1 LCSKQDKLTIL
12 PLDSADYTVGP
23 HFFLTGVIMKRRH
36 TSNDFDSINNAELSR
51 KTAIHEAGH
60 AAAIYLGNKQKQLPP
75 VFFQIFIKKLN
86 SDFQSTECLCKSY
99 DSCNNCITKIEGGR
113 LIHTLPFTVDEA
125 TSDFSL
131 AQKQAYQHAFE
142 ADIINLLVG
151 PLAEANYVAM
161 RDGEP
166 INPRLVNLNALHHYG
181 GSSDLETI
189 NEYLDCLVANRA
201 QREKKL
207 SELFL
212 AAFNFIND
220 RSNWHAIIALA
231 DYILAD
237 CKNIIECEE
246 IISVLDAQY
255 FVARKSSWY

>member
-1 LCSKQDKLTIL
+1 
-12 PLDSADYTVGP
+12 
-23 HFFLTGVIMKRRH
+23 MKRRH
-36 TSNDFDSINNAELSR
+36 TSNDFYPINHAELSR
-51 KTAIHEAGH
+51 KTAVHEAGH

-75 VFFQIFIKKLN
+75 VFFQIFIKELN
-86 SDFQSTECLCKSY
+86 SDFQSGGCLCKSY

-113 LIHTLPFTVDEA
+113 LIHTLPYSVDEA
-125 TSDFSL
+125 ISDFSST
-131 AQKQAYQHAFE
+131 QKQAYQRAFD

-161 RDGEP
+161 RDDEP

-189 NEYLDCLVANRA
+189 YEYLDCLSGNRA
-201 QREKKL
+201 QQEKKL

-212 AAFNFIND
+212 DAFNFIND
-220 RSNWHAIIALA
+220 RSNWHAIMALA
-231 DYILAD
+231 DYILVD

-246 IISVLDAQY
+246 IIAVLDAHC
-255 FVARKSSWY
+255 FVARKSSWC

>member
-1 LCSKQDKLTIL
+1 
-12 PLDSADYTVGP
+12 
-23 HFFLTGVIMKRRH
+23 MKRRH
-36 TSNDFDSINNAELSR
+36 TSNDFYPINHAELSR

-75 VFFQIFIKKLN
+75 VFFQIFIKELN
-86 SDFQSTECLCKSY
+86 SDFQSTGCLCKSIN
-99 DSCNNCITKIEGGR
+99 SCNNCFTKIEGGR
-113 LIHTLPFTVDEA
+113 LIHTLPSSVYEA
-125 TSDFSL
+125 ISDFSL
-131 AQKQAYQHAFE
+131 AEKQAYQHAFE

-161 RDGEP
+161 RDDEP

-189 NEYLDCLVANRA
+189 NEYLDCLIADSA

-220 RSNWHAIIALA
+220 RSNWNAIIALA

-237 CKNIIECEE
+237 CKHIIECEE
-246 IISVLDAQY
+246 IISVLDAHY
-255 FVARKSSWY
+255 FVARKSSWC

>member
-1 LCSKQDKLTIL
+1 L
-12 PLDSADYTVGP
+12 PS
-23 HFFLTGVIMKRRH
+23 
-36 TSNDFDSINNAELSR
+36 S
-51 KTAIHEAGH
+51 
-60 AAAIYLGNKQKQLPP
+60 
-75 VFFQIFIKKLN
+75 
-86 SDFQSTECLCKSY
+86 
-99 DSCNNCITKIEGGR
+99 
-113 LIHTLPFTVDEA
+113 VDEA
-125 TSDFSL
+125 INNFSTT
-131 AQKQAYQHAFE
+131 QKRAYQRAFE

-161 RDGEP
+161 RDDEP

-189 NEYLDCLVANRA
+189 NEYLDCLIDDSAK
-201 QREKKL
+201 REKKL

-220 RSNWHAIIALA
+220 RSNWNAIMALA

-246 IISVLDAQY
+246 IISVLDGHH
-255 FVARKSSWY
+255 FVARKSSWC

>member
-1 LCSKQDKLTIL
+1 
-12 PLDSADYTVGP
+12 
-23 HFFLTGVIMKRRH
+23 MKRRH
-36 TSNDFDSINNAELSR
+36 TSNDFYPKNHAELSR

-60 AAAIYLGNKQKQLPP
+60 AAAIYLGNKQKHLPP
-75 VFFQIFIKKLN
+75 VFFQIFIKELN
-86 SDFQSTECLCKSY
+86 SDFQSTGCLCESY

-113 LIHTLPFTVDEA
+113 LIHTLPSSVDEA
-125 TSDFSL
+125 ISDFSS
-131 AQKQAYQHAFE
+131 AQKQAYQRAFE

-151 PLAEANYVAM
+151 PLAEANYIAM
-161 RDGEP
+161 RDDEP

-189 NEYLDCLVANRA
+189 NEYLDCLIANRA

-220 RSNWHAIIALA
+220 RSNWRAILALS

-246 IISVLDAQY
+246 IIAVLDTHC
-255 FVARKSSWY
+255 FLTRKNSWC

>member
-1 LCSKQDKLTIL
+1 
-12 PLDSADYTVGP
+12 
-23 HFFLTGVIMKRRH
+23 MKRRH
-36 TSNDFDSINNAELSR
+36 TSNDFYPINHVELSR

-60 AAAIYLGNKQKQLPP
+60 AAAIYLGNKQQQLPP
-75 VFFQIFIKKLN
+75 VFFQIFIKDMN
-86 SDFQSTECLCKSY
+86 SDFQSTGCLCKSY

-113 LIHTLPFTVDEA
+113 LIHTLPSSVDEA
-125 TSDFSL
+125 VSDFSL
-131 AQKQAYQHAFE
+131 IQKQAYQRAFE

-151 PLAEANYVAM
+151 PLSEATYVAK
-161 RDGEP
+161 RDDEP

-189 NEYLDCLVANRA
+189 NEYLDCLMANRA

-207 SELFL
+207 AELFF

-220 RSNWHAIIALA
+220 RSNWHAIMALA

-246 IISVLDAQY
+246 IIAVLDAHC
-255 FVARKSSWY
+255 FVARKSSWC

>member
-1 LCSKQDKLTIL
+1 
-12 PLDSADYTVGP
+12 
-23 HFFLTGVIMKRRH
+23 MKRRH
-36 TSNDFDSINNAELSR
+36 TSNDFYPINHAELSR

-75 VFFQIFIKKLN
+75 VFFQIFIKELN
-86 SDFQSTECLCKSY
+86 SDFQSTGCLCKSY

-113 LIHTLPFTVDEA
+113 LIHTLPYSVDEA
-125 TSDFSL
+125 ISDFSST
-131 AQKQAYQHAFE
+131 QKQAYQRAFD

-161 RDGEP
+161 RDDEP

-189 NEYLDCLVANRA
+189 YEYLDCLSGNRI
-201 QREKKL
+201 QQEKKL
-207 SELFL
+207 SALFL
-212 AAFNFIND
+212 DAFNFIND
-220 RSNWHAIIALA
+220 RSNWHAIMALA
-231 DYILAD
+231 DYILED

-246 IISVLDAQY
+246 IIAVLDAHC
-255 FVARKSSWY
+255 FVARKSSWC